1 MRILPFAGMQIRLD
15 ASASDEQALTMST
28 HSPDKQGDP
37 LDPQAQEKEKVLRN
51 RNKQLKIWLTERE
64 KQSIFSKAKRAGL
77 SVSGYILLL
86 NKGYVP
92 KDSPPPDYYHM
103 VRELRAIGNS
113 IHQIAARASATGFIH
128 AERYA
133 QLVTEFNIMLL
144 SIQEAVTKP
153 EKISHGNDED
163 MEG

>member
-1 MRILPFAGMQIRLD
+1 M
-15 ASASDEQALTMST
+15 
-28 HSPDKQGDP
+28 
-37 LDPQAQEKEKVLRN
+37 RN

-86 NKGYVP
+86 NRGYVP
-92 KDSPPPDYYHM
+92 KDSPPPDYYRM

-113 IHQIAARASATGFIH
+113 INQIDARANATGFIH
-128 AERYA
+128 AKRYEE
-133 QLVTEFNIMLL
+133 LVTEFNEMLL

-153 EKISHGNDED
+153 EKINHGNDED
-163 MEG
+163 LEG

>member
-1 MRILPFAGMQIRLD
+1 MR
-15 ASASDEQALTMST
+15 S
-28 HSPDKQGDP
+28 
-37 LDPQAQEKEKVLRN
+37 

-64 KQSIFSKAKRAGL
+64 KQSIVSKAKRAGL

-92 KDSPPPDYYHM
+92 KDSPPPDYYRM
-103 VRELRAIGNS
+103 VRELRAIGNG
-113 IHQIAARASATGFIH
+113 IHQIAARANATGFIH
-128 AERYA
+128 AKRYA
-133 QLVTEFNIMLL
+133 QLVTEFNKMLL

-153 EKISHGNDED
+153 EKIYHGNDED